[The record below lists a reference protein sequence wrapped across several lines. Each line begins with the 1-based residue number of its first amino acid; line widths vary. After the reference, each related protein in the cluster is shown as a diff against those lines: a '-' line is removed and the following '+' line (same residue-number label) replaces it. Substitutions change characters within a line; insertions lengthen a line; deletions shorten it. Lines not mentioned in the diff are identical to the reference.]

1 MEKTKSKSV
10 KSKIQKQN
18 KGEQKGEK
26 RKVKKGQQWGNN
38 GLVHL
43 HVFAFILFSRFAF
56 FLLLFCIYV
65 AFCLEK
71 NKKKQNKSKKQKQIE
86 KTE

>member
-71 NKKKQNKSKKQKQIE
+71 NKKKTK
-86 KTE
+86 